1 MWPNQDNHKEHHTIR
16 ETAIEFVG
24 GPLDGFHCRL
34 ACDPKRFGDV
44 IAMPVNRNVIRSL
57 GGEAPGR
64 RGPATS
70 AAIYILSEEA
80 SGRRYLFFG
89 PSPVD
94 RFEFQSWAG

>member
-1 MWPNQDNHKEHHTIR
+1 MWPHQNNHNEQPTVR
-16 ETAIEFVG
+16 DCAIEFVG

-34 ACDPKRFGDV
+34 ACDPSRFGDV

-57 GGEAPGR
+57 CGEEPGQR
-64 RGPATS
+64 EAATS
-70 AAIYILSEEA
+70 AAIYVLSEEA

-94 RFEFQSWAG
+94 RFEFESWAG